1 MHCNVQ
7 IVLSFDNP
15 STMPFDPTT
24 QLDDTDWR
32 LLRELQDDARHSYVE
47 LGRLVNLSRPAV
59 AERMRRLEDLGVIVG
74 YRAEIDLSKL
84 GHGVVAFVRVNAQR
98 GDIAALVDAV
108 RRMPEVLECHRG
120 SGEDALM
127 MKVAVPSLARLEML
141 MDSLL
146 RFGTVNSTVVLS
158 NVLTK
163 RIVTEGLETRSGY
176 DEGGGI

>member
-1 MHCNVQ
+1 
-7 IVLSFDNP
+7 
-15 STMPFDPTT
+15 MPFDPTT

-59 AERMRRLEDLGVIVG
+59 AERMRRLEELGIIVG

-84 GHGVVAFVRVNAQR
+84 GYGVSAYVRVNAQR
-98 GDIAALVDAV
+98 GDIATAIDAI

-120 SGEDALM
+120 SGEDALI
-127 MKVAVPSLARLEML
+127 MKVATPSLARLETL
-141 MDSLL
+141 MDALL
-146 RFGTVNSTVVLS
+146 RFGTVNATVVLS

-163 RIVTEGLETRSGY
+163 RITTEGFESRNGF